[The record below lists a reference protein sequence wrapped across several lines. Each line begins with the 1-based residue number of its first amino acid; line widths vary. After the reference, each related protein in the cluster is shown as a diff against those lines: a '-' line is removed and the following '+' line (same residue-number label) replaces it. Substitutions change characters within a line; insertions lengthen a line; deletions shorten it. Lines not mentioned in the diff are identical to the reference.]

1 MANTECRWQPDKDC
15 EQAGVVKRGHLRQ
28 LKIEQKQ
35 RA

>member
-1 MANTECRWQPDKDC
+1 MARMSARWQPDKDC